1 MVCIIGPTSGGK
13 SSLAVRIA
21 GTLDG
26 EIVNCDSMQM
36 VRELEIGTAKPS
48 ARERSIVPHHLF
60 DFISLPETYSA
71 GRYMADAR
79 KVCNEVRGRGKVPI
93 VTGGTGLYL
102 RALLRGMFEGPSRS
116 DEIRRRLDRIAE
128 KKGLAF
134 LHVLLSR
141 KDPEAASRIE
151 PGDRIRLFRALEV
164 QISTGRPFSS
174 LLGGEEPLSG
184 FRVVKIGL
192 DPPRPLLY
200 ERINRRAERM
210 FQEGLLE
217 ETRKLLEHGYDASC
231 KGFEALG
238 YRHAIRV
245 IQGVMDQSKAL
256 ELTQRDSRR
265 YAKRQ
270 MTWFRREPGVE
281 WIHDTGDTEEAFRA
295 AMEIIFSARER
306 TRVKKE
312 NG

>member
-1 MVCIIGPTSGGK
+1 
-13 SSLAVRIA
+13 
-21 GTLDG
+21 
-26 EIVNCDSMQM
+26 
-36 VRELEIGTAKPS
+36 
-48 ARERSIVPHHLF
+48 
-60 DFISLPETYSA
+60 
-71 GRYMADAR
+71 
-79 KVCNEVRGRGKVPI
+79 
-93 VTGGTGLYL
+93 
-102 RALLRGMFEGPSRS
+102 
-116 DEIRRRLDRIAE
+116 
-128 KKGLAF
+128 
-134 LHVLLSR
+134 
-141 KDPEAASRIE
+141 
-151 PGDRIRLFRALEV
+151 
-164 QISTGRPFSS
+164 
-174 LLGGEEPLSG
+174 
-184 FRVVKIGL
+184 
-192 DPPRPLLY
+192 
-200 ERINRRAERM
+200 M

-270 MTWFRREPGVE
+270 MTWFRREPEVE

-295 AMEIIFSARER
+295 AMEIIASARER